1 MDYPIYIDTLLARIC
16 PFCILRGHVHVKI
29 SLIKYIFVPEDCFYF
44 SKTVETLMK
53 CCLKQHFIWV
63 STVCQSRVN
72 IVYALNPNFNGIKRL
87 CFQLLDK
94 GV

>member
-44 SKTVETLMK
+44 SK
-53 CCLKQHFIWV
+53 QP
-63 STVCQSRVN
+63 
-72 IVYALNPNFNGIKRL
+72 YAA
-87 CFQLLDK
+87 FQLGLHCLPEYLFKK
-94 GV
+94 GLTLFML